1 MHIQIRLSIL
11 ACILLVL
18 FSCKNSSQDSASAP
32 IAKVDNRIL
41 TRMELERVTPKNLD
55 GNDSVA
61 YVQNY
66 INRWVKSA
74 LLLRKAELNLSPQE
88 KDVEKIL
95 SDYRASLLI
104 HKYKQKLLL
113 QKHTSLVSNSEIE
126 AYYNQM
132 IENFKLDKDIIQ
144 GMFIKVSL
152 NAPNLSGLKKWYRSD
167 NPDDYVKI
175 EEYSFVNAQKFD
187 NFLDRW
193 VSVDEINRLMP
204 EPLPKYSKFLDYNK
218 SFETSDSASHYLVSI
233 RDFRKANDVAPLS
246 YVEDKIKVILHN
258 KKRIEFIQNLE
269 EELYE
274 EGLKQKVINFY

>member
-1 MHIQIRLSIL
+1 MNIQIRLSIL

-18 FSCKNSSQDSASAP
+18 FSCKNSSQDPASAP

-41 TRMELERVTPKNLD
+41 TRLELERATPKNLD
-55 GNDSVA
+55 ENDSVA

-113 QKHTSLVSNSEIE
+113 QKHTSLVTNSEIE

-233 RDFRKANDVAPLS
+233 RDFRKANDVAPVS

-269 EELYE
+269 EELYD

>member
-11 ACILLVL
+11 AFLLLVL
-18 FSCKNSSQDSASAP
+18 LSCRNNIQDTAYAP
-32 IAKVDNRIL
+32 MAKVDNRIL
-41 TRMELERVTPKNLD
+41 TRLELERATPKNLSE
-55 GNDSVA
+55 NDSIA

-95 SDYRASLLI
+95 NDYRASLLI

-113 QKHTSLVSNSEIE
+113 QKHTSLITKTEIE
-126 AYYNQM
+126 TYYNQM
-132 IENFKLDKDIIQ
+132 IENFKLEDDIIQ
-144 GMFIKVSL
+144 GVFIKVSL
-152 NAPNLSGLKKWYRSD
+152 NAPNLSSLKKWYRSD
-167 NPDDYVKI
+167 KPEDYQKL
-175 EEYSFVNAQKFD
+175 EEYCFVNAQKFD
-187 NFLDRW
+187 SFLDKW
-193 VSVDEINRLMP
+193 VSVEEINQLMP

-218 SFETSDSASHYLVSI
+218 FFETSDSISHYFVSI

-269 EELYE
+269 EELYD
-274 EGLKQKVINFY
+274 EGLKQKVIKFY

>member
-11 ACILLVL
+11 TCILLVL

-41 TRMELERVTPKNLD
+41 TRMELERATPKNLG

-269 EELYE
+269 EELYN